1 MKSMILSAVL
11 STLFALNLSG
21 QNQGP
26 IIMGKEGKKTTYQQN
41 GKYLNHKELA
51 AILKTNPESVKE
63 YNKNA
68 ALSSTGVVFLITGFF
83 SSCAGVVYSG
93 LSLIAH
99 YDDNKD
105 KASKYLTNS
114 EITLLSGLGL
124 MTIGIAF
131 GGTSQSHFKK
141 SINNYNGSLKT
152 GRIENS
158 QIYIGL
164 SGSGIGIRLRF

>member
-1 MKSMILSAVL
+1 MKTMILSAVL
-11 STLFALNLSG
+11 SALLTLNLIG
-21 QNQGP
+21 QNQGS
-26 IIMGKEGKKTTYQQN
+26 IIMGKDHNYQQN

-51 AILKTNPESVKE
+51 AILKANPESVKE
-63 YNKNA
+63 YNKSA
-68 ALSSTGVVFLITGFF
+68 TLSSTAIVFLLTGI
-83 SSCAGVVYSG
+83 SSCSAGVVYSG

-99 YDDNKD
+99 RDDNKD
-105 KASKYLTNS
+105 TASKYLTNS

-131 GGTSQSHFKK
+131 AGTSGSHLKK
-141 SINNYNGSLKT
+141 SIDNYNGSLKT

-164 SGSGIGIRLRF
+164 TGSGIGIRLRF